1 MKKVSAKIYGSKGWI
16 VISDGGDLL
25 GFVWKPGASS
35 SYAFRYE
42 TFGVYSESGFG
53 NSLKDCLSYIE
64 SAKNEPD

>member
-16 VISDGGDLL
+16 IISDGGDLL
-25 GFVWKPGASS
+25 GFVWKPGTGG

-53 NSLKDCLSYIE
+53 NSLKDCLSYIG
-64 SAKNEPD
+64 SAER

>member
-16 VISDGGDLL
+16 VLSGAGGDLL
-25 GFVWKPGASS
+25 GFVWKPGTGG

-53 NSLKDCLSYIE
+53 NSLKDCLNYIE
-64 SAKNEPD
+64 GAER